1 MIKKTDSSLLNW
13 IYKHVV
19 DFTSENDKSGLTW
32 NSTNTEALWFMNRI
46 PKKVKVQKYWVY
58 AGQSYLFVV
67 DEIYDLEEGLKR
79 GLISEKIYKQ
89 IYTWNSEVGRDNWD
103 MDDVMHAL
111 YPAFGRHISRNFFY
125 AAIKELVDLG
135 VIECVNPNEIHG
147 RMYIITEKGEREL
160 GLL

>member
-1 MIKKTDSSLLNW
+1 
-13 IYKHVV
+13 
-19 DFTSENDKSGLTW
+19 
-32 NSTNTEALWFMNRI
+32 MNRI
-46 PKKVKVQKYWVY
+46 PKKVKVQKYGVY
-58 AGQSYLFVV
+58 ACQSYLFVV
-67 DEIYDLEEGLKR
+67 DEFDDLEEGLKR
-79 GLISEKIYKQ
+79 GLISEKICKQ

-103 MDDVMHAL
+103 MDDVMHVL

-147 RMYIITEKGEREL
+147 RMYIITEKGERVL